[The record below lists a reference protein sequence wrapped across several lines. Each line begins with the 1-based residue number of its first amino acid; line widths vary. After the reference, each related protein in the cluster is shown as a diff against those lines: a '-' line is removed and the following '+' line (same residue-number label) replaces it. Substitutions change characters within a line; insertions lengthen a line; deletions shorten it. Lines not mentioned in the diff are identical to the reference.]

1 MRERNKVMK
10 VMIVGLG
17 SLGYLVLEML
27 SRNPTLSEWVKI
39 VAADVAED
47 RGQKSV
53 NLAVAIA
60 DKLGLHPDIKFVSM
74 DLLDVDSSAEILRK
88 CDPDLIFQV
97 ATLQSWW
104 VRDYLPA
111 DEQNKIVQAEIGPW
125 LPMHITIPYHLMQAI
140 NKAGITPC
148 VVNASV
154 PDVVCPALAKLGMAP
169 TVGIGNLGEVTPLL
183 KMAVSKRLGVPIRD
197 VTLSVVGSH
206 YVCSHI
212 EANGNTGGAP
222 YYLRV
227 LVNGKDVTQEVDP
240 DQKLKREGWDDIP
253 QIPEDPITL
262 NKLTAATVV
271 KVIRAILQDTK
282 EIVNTPGPNGLPGAY
297 PVRLGRELVEVVLP
311 DDITLEEAIAINE
324 EGNRFDGIE
333 KIEDDG
339 TIIITDKS
347 YRIMRDMLG
356 YDVKKFNIRDSK
368 EVAEQL
374 GKAFRIY
381 GKRVGLP
388 DFALNAIYA
397 GK

>member
-1 MRERNKVMK
+1 
-10 VMIVGLG
+10 
-17 SLGYLVLEML
+17 
-27 SRNPTLSEWVKI
+27 
-39 VAADVAED
+39 
-47 RGQKSV
+47 
-53 NLAVAIA
+53 
-60 DKLGLHPDIKFVSM
+60 
-74 DLLDVDSSAEILRK
+74 
-88 CDPDLIFQV
+88 
-97 ATLQSWW
+97 
-104 VRDYLPA
+104 
-111 DEQNKIVQAEIGPW
+111 
-125 LPMHITIPYHLMQAI
+125 
-140 NKAGITPC
+140 
-148 VVNASV
+148 
-154 PDVVCPALAKLGMAP
+154 
-169 TVGIGNLGEVTPLL
+169 
-183 KMAVSKRLGVPIRD
+183 
-197 VTLSVVGSH
+197 
-206 YVCSHI
+206 
-212 EANGNTGGAP
+212 
-222 YYLRV
+222 
-227 LVNGKDVTQEVDP
+227 
-240 DQKLKREGWDDIP
+240 
-253 QIPEDPITL
+253 PITL

-333 KIEDDG
+333 KIENDG

-374 GKAFRIY
+374 GKAFRSY